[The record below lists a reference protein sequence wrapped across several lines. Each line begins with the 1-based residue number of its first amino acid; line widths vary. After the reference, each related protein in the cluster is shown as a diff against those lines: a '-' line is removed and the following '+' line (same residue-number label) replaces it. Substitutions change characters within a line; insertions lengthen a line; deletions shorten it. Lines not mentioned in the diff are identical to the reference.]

1 MPLKTS
7 QVEELPGLNL
17 TSMIDVVFLLLIF
30 FMVAT
35 KFSESQ
41 QPIGVKLSGGAG
53 LQALVAAPDQRNVNV
68 ARDGSLTLDGQPV
81 SLNELTDRVRSMHA
95 QYPGLVVGVNGDPEA
110 SHQTVMTAMR
120 AVTNAANVEVRVGV
134 KMR

>member
-35 KFSESQ
+35 KFSESNQ
-41 QPIGVKLSGGAG
+41 QVGIKLPGGAA
-53 LQALVAAPDQRNVNV
+53 LQAMVAAPDQRNVGV
-68 ARDGSLTLDGQPV
+68 ARDGSVTLDGQPV
-81 SLNELTDRVRSMHA
+81 NLAELTNRLRTMHG
-95 QYPGLVVGVNGDPEA
+95 QYPGLVVAVNGDSDA
-110 SHQTVMTAMR
+110 SYQTVMSAMLAVQSAGVEMR
-120 AVTNAANVEVRVGV
+120 AGVR
-134 KMR
+134 R

>member
-35 KFSESQ
+35 KFSETQ
-41 QPIGVKLSGGAG
+41 QQIGIKLPGGAG
-53 LQALVAAPDQRNVNV
+53 LLAVVAAPDQRHVGV
-68 ARDGSLTLDGQPV
+68 ARDGSVTLDGQPV
-81 SLNELTDRVRSMHA
+81 NLSELTSRLRAMHG
-95 QYPGLVVGVNGDPEA
+95 QYPGLVVAVNGDSDA
-110 SHQTVMTAMR
+110 SYQTVMSAMLAVQSAGVEMR
-120 AVTNAANVEVRVGV
+120 AGVRT
-134 KMR
+134 R